1 MYQYSIY
8 IRYKLTSISCGFAT
22 VLVRE
27 SKRETYY
34 RIAGYV
40 EFRRDRWVSTYDLLD
55 GNKPRVLGSYR
66 TRQEAVDAIIREYES
81 LWRMKFEREVS
92 VNEF

>member
-8 IRYKLTSISCGFAT
+8 IKYKLTSISRGFAA

-27 SKRETYY
+27 LRGEMYY

-40 EFRRDRWVSTYDLLD
+40 EFRRDEWAATYDLID
-55 GNKPRVLGSYR
+55 GNKPRVLGNYP
-66 TRQEAVDAIIREYES
+66 TRQEAVDSIIREYEA

-92 VNEF
+92 VN

>member
-8 IRYKLTSISCGFAT
+8 IKYKLTSISRGFAA

-27 SKRETYY
+27 IRGETYY

-40 EFRRDRWVSTYDLLD
+40 EFWRNRWIATYDLMD
-55 GNKPRVLGSYR
+55 GNKPRVLGNYP
-66 TRQEAVDAIIREYES
+66 TRQEAVDSIIREYEA
-81 LWRMKFEREVS
+81 LWRMKFEREVY
-92 VNEF
+92 VNES

>member
-1 MYQYSIY
+1 MYKYPIY
-8 IRYKLTSISCGFAT
+8 IKYKLTSISRGFAA

-27 SKRETYY
+27 LRGEMYY

-40 EFRRDRWVSTYDLLD
+40 EIRRDRWIATYDLMD
-55 GNKPRVLGSYR
+55 GNKPRVIGNYA
-66 TRQEAVDAIIREYES
+66 TRQEAVDSIIREYEA

-92 VNEF
+92 VNES

>member
-1 MYQYSIY
+1 MYKYPIY
-8 IRYKLTSISCGFAT
+8 IKYKLTSISRGFAA

-27 SKRETYY
+27 LRGETYY

-40 EFRRDRWVSTYDLLD
+40 EFRRDEWVATYDLMD

-66 TRQEAVDAIIREYES
+66 TRQEAVDSIIREYEA

-92 VNEF
+92 VNES